1 MNTNFYVK
9 RRGMT
14 LAGLLIVIAVI
25 GILAAM
31 MMYSSSE
38 AITTA
43 KATQIIANLHMLKRA
58 TIEWYVDNNDRVV
71 KYDMYDKGRVVATA
85 GMVIVNNKPKPIQ
98 ECSENDIQ
106 LSRYISGGDKS
117 KINLHYAKKGDSN
130 TGNTNT
136 NLQEGC
142 YGICDGGTVKEP
154 NGKYDNKGNP
164 QYDTTEYHR
173 SQWYVGYCFQEGEEA
188 VRDKIKGMMKTAGVF
203 LGTAD
208 AHQDTYNE
216 NNVAV
221 WMRVL

>member
-173 SQWYVGYCFQEGEEA
+173 SKWYVGYCFQEGEEA

>member
-71 KYDMYDKGRVVATA
+71 KYDMKVNGTDAKA

-136 NLQEGC
+136 NLKEGC

-154 NGKYDNKGNP
+154 DGVDSNGKTKYK
-164 QYDTTEYHR
+164 TTEYHR
-173 SQWYVGYCFQEGEEA
+173 SKWYVGYRFMDGEGA
-188 VRDKIKGMMKTAGVF
+188 VREKIRGRMKSAGVF

>member
-71 KYDMYDKGRVVATA
+71 KYDMKVNGTDAKA

-117 KINLHYAKKGDSN
+117 KINLHYANKGDSN

-136 NLQEGC
+136 NLKEGC

-154 NGKYDNKGNP
+154 DGVDSNGKTKYK
-164 QYDTTEYHR
+164 TTEYHR
-173 SQWYVGYCFQEGEEA
+173 SRWYVGYCFQEGEEA

-208 AHQDTYNE
+208 AHQDTYHDNST
-216 NNVAV
+216 AV
-221 WMRVL
+221 WLRVL